1 MLEKRAFW
9 KDSWDAGMLV
19 ASFGTQHSFFVRCIS
34 RTPRT
39 EIKNGINRAS
49 RIDSNFSWNLDQKK
63 TKTLPI
69 PIFWWTS
76 PRRGTVAQLCCPNSI
91 CFCYL
96 TSQFLSLLPQVPVRA
111 EPSHHIPQGPHS
123 SISLCSSCRMLL
135 SELFPA
141 FPTVLSLCHT
151 RQEPRSAQNLLCSAV
166 PRQQW
171 VLLQFVSSR
180 AALSLRSS
188 PISNLCFF
196 TIHCQWALLSP
207 SEEVNYT
214 SRYLLAHQH
223 GLPANAVCLAHVA
236 TSLLTFIRV
245 IFAAIPASG
254 ELPPAPFYKRVQAC
268 GAQELGQRKGA
279 CCLNQHVR

>member
-1 MLEKRAFW
+1 
-9 KDSWDAGMLV
+9 MLV

-63 TKTLPI
+63 PQNPTYSDIVVDKPSAWHSCPAVLPKLHLFL
-69 PIFWWTS
+69 P
-76 PRRGTVAQLCCPNSI
+76 PNKSVP
-91 CFCYL
+91 
-96 TSQFLSLLPQVPVRA
+96 LPSATGASEGRA
-111 EPSHHIPQGPHS
+111 LPSHPSGPCS
-123 SISLCSSCRMLL
+123 SISLSSSCRMLL

-141 FPTVLSLCHT
+141 FPTMLSLCHT
-151 RQEPRSAQNLLCSAV
+151 LQEPRSAQNLLCSAV

-171 VLLQFVSSR
+171 VLLQFVSSG
-180 AALSLRSS
+180 AALSLCSS
-188 PISNLCFF
+188 PIPNLCFL
-196 TIHCQWALLSP
+196 TIHCQWALFSP

-214 SRYLLAHQH
+214 SRYLLAHQR

-254 ELPPAPFYKRVQAC
+254 ELPPAPFYKRVQAY

-279 CCLNQHVR
+279 YCLNQHVR